1 MTAKA
6 KAAKAIN
13 LIIRFPPMS
22 SDFPEAWIVV
32 ALAQQSLIQIKIDLA
47 GAETAG
53 IAADPI
59 FGEVW
64 LRGVDRP
71 TPHRLLHSSLMGRK
85 RTWRQA
91 RRMSALPPIADIQQ
105 RGVLMQRPR
114 VYA

>member
-1 MTAKA
+1 MA

-32 ALAQQSLIQIKIDLA
+32 VLAQQPLIQIKIDLA

-59 FGEVW
+59 LVKCG
-64 LRGVDRP
+64 LG
-71 TPHRLLHSSLMGRK
+71 G
-85 RTWRQA
+85 
-91 RRMSALPPIADIQQ
+91 
-105 RGVLMQRPR
+105 
-114 VYA
+114 

>member
-32 ALAQQSLIQIKIDLA
+32 ALAQQSLIQIKMDLA

-85 RTWRQA
+85 RTW
-91 RRMSALPPIADIQQ
+91 
-105 RGVLMQRPR
+105 
-114 VYA
+114 

>member
-1 MTAKA
+1 MPSHTPAMLANCGSVIACAGVVTAKA

-32 ALAQQSLIQIKIDLA
+32 ALAQQSLIQIKMDLA

-64 LRGVDRP
+64 LRG
-71 TPHRLLHSSLMGRK
+71 G
-85 RTWRQA
+85 
-91 RRMSALPPIADIQQ
+91 
-105 RGVLMQRPR
+105 
-114 VYA
+114 